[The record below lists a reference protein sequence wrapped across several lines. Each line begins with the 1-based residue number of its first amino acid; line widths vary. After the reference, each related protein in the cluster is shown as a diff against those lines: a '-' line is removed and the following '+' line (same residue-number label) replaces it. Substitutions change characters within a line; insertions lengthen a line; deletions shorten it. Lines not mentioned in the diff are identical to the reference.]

1 MKNYMRNGL
10 VTPKTEGFV
19 KQTQVMLLGGLCAED
34 MTAGSPPVSIKLEP
48 LLSRFVWG
56 KAGRCLEN
64 IVEFPTTWMLGAGV
78 EITQSTASPR
88 SVQNFIQSAIVSD
101 FYSRTYYW

>member
-1 MKNYMRNGL
+1 MRNGL
-10 VTPKTEGFV
+10 VTPKTEGFA

-56 KAGRCLEN
+56 KMSRKYSRIPYNLDVGSRSRNHAVN
-64 IVEFPTTWMLGAGV
+64 S
-78 EITQSTASPR
+78 QSTVCSK
-88 SVQNFIQSAIVSD
+88 
-101 FYSRTYYW
+101 FYPIRNRI